1 MHRCTFHSNLI
12 TGIHLFQVES
22 NSVAKGDK
30 PTGTDHATLP
40 LLEKDIGLY
49 SYILNKKQRQPS
61 SKTQSWNGV
70 EAASVNSQK
79 KDDKTNSDSEASMNI
94 VLLGRA

>member
-1 MHRCTFHSNLI
+1 MV

-22 NSVAKGDK
+22 NSVAEGDK
-30 PTGTDHATLP
+30 STGTDHGTSTLRIEERRNIVP
-40 LLEKDIGLY
+40 Y
-49 SYILNKKQRQPS
+49 FSNLNKKQRQPS
-61 SKTQSWNGV
+61 SRTQSQNGV